1 MNAAFRKFAPVTAEI
16 VGSSCVPDIGPI
28 HYWVGVVRPTLSL
41 LRELRVGHQYRHLHC
56 HFPDGVPH
64 PEHAEPSATAVQVNL
79 GTISL
84 ERGRGDEKLAGCAA
98 IIAVPT
104 MIAGIYG
111 INFKD
116 MPEFELK

>member
-1 MNAAFRKFAPVTAEI
+1 MSGPHFRYSESCELVINTGTSIVTFLMVCLI
-16 VGSSCVPDIGPI
+16 QNTQNRD
-28 HYWVGVVRPTLSL
+28 
-41 LRELRVGHQYRHLHC
+41 
-56 HFPDGVPH
+56 
-64 PEHAEPSATAVQVNL
+64 ATAVQVNL